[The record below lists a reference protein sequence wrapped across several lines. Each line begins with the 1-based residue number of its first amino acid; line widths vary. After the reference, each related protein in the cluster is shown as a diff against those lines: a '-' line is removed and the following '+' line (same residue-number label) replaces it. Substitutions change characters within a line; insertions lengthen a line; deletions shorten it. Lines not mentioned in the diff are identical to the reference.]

1 MTTVTV
7 GVKTSRSLPA
17 DVPAARNMK
26 GFQRG
31 YFLVD
36 RKTGKGMSVAL
47 WDTENDMRASEEA
60 VDRLRAQIATAS
72 GAQIVSV
79 ERYEVAVV
87 AEQIPTRRPRLAR
100 VLSWSKAP
108 EGAFFLPAS

>member
-1 MTTVTV
+1 MFARVTTLQGTPE
-7 GVKTSRSLPA
+7 KIEEAIRNFREQALPA
-17 DVPAARNMK
+17 GRNMK
-26 GFQRG
+26 GFQGG

-60 VDRLRAQIATAS
+60 ADRLRAQIASAA

-79 ERYEVAVV
+79 ERYEVAV
-87 AEQIPTRRPRLAR
+87 APEHIPTGAR
-100 VLSWSKAP
+100 
-108 EGAFFLPAS
+108 G